1 MKYNKNFG
9 SDFDL
14 DKARLEVTPE
24 SEANNFLKTR
34 KGLSWLCMRFPTSS
48 VQHAVSETL
57 ILFGYEKA

>member
-34 KGLSWLCMRFPTSS
+34 KGLSWLCNM
-48 VQHAVSETL
+48 
-57 ILFGYEKA
+57 LFQKL